1 MTDKREKDVEIMDRG
16 EIIHSRASL
25 KYKLV
30 AAVANGDEIAAREL
44 RFLLK
49 MDKPEV
55 LKGTALKRKA

>member
-1 MTDKREKDVEIMDRG
+1 MDTG